1 MYPIHIKGK
10 CGGIKEVKD
19 VQDWIAVKR
28 LFKRGAKI
36 KQIAKQLKMS
46 KNTVKALLRLEA
58 EPKYERT
65 VNVSKIDPFKDQ
77 IRSWFLG
84 PEYDF
89 IGTRIYKELL
99 KIGYSGSITPLYRFL
114 KTLKDE
120 KKDVSKKATVRI
132 ETPPGDQAQF
142 DWSPYKMVI
151 DNEIKEVYCFTMVLC
166 ICRMKSVVFSLTCD
180 AEAIYE
186 AIQELFADLGG
197 VTQELVIDN
206 PKSLVL
212 DNDGENEPKFN
223 LNALRLAA
231 HLGTE
236 LNPCNPYRARTKGKI
251 EKPYQYIEE
260 QFVKGNTFKSMTEL
274 NIAGKEFVR
283 NWCKQV
289 HGTTKRIP
297 EEFFKEEQP
306 YLLPLPDKRFI
317 NETLIKRS
325 VSLDSL
331 VSIGTNKYSVP
342 VKYVGK
348 EVQYR
353 IVYGYKIELYD
364 MKMNLIEA
372 PEAINGKNE
381 VFRIDDHYTPIS
393 NKIPK
398 SIPEIKRQFGKTFR
412 SGEIYLE
419 KASKSLQQPSYHA
432 RQILKLTELYT
443 VESLNKILDYCV
455 KNNIYDIEAV
465 KEVLKE
471 KYIDIVLG
479 EQSGKT
485 GPSPG
490 ISNSLVRDLSYYEGG
505 GQN

>member
-1 MYPIHIKGK
+1 MNG
-10 CGGIKEVKD
+10 VRD
-19 VQDWIAVKR
+19 VQDWIAAKR
-28 LFKRGAKI
+28 LFKRGVKI

-46 KNTVKALLRLEA
+46 KNTVKNLLQRET
-58 EPKYERT
+58 EPKYDRK
-65 VNVSKIDPFKDQ
+65 VNISRVDPYKEQ
-77 IRSWFLG
+77 IRVWFLS

-89 IGTRIYKELL
+89 NGTRILKELV
-99 KIGYSGSITPLYRFL
+99 KIGYTGSISPLYRYL

-120 KKDVSKKATVRI
+120 KSEVSKKATVRI

-142 DWSPYKMVI
+142 DWSPYKMII
-151 DNEIKEVYCFTMVLC
+151 DNEIKDVYCFTMVLC
-166 ICRMKSVVFSLTCD
+166 TCRMKSIVFSLSCD

-186 AIQELFADLGG
+186 AIQELYEDLGG

-206 PKSLVL
+206 PKSLVIT
-212 DNDGENEPKFN
+212 NDGESEPKFN

-274 NIAGKEFVR
+274 NILGKEFVR
-283 NWCKQV
+283 NWCKQI

-306 YLLPLPDKRFI
+306 YLLPLPGKRFI
-317 NETLIKRS
+317 NGTLNKRS

-331 VSIGTNKYSVP
+331 VSIDTNKYSVP

-348 EVQYR
+348 DVQYR
-353 IVYGYKIELYD
+353 IIYGYKIEIYD
-364 MKMNLIEA
+364 MQLNFIET
-372 PEAINGKNE
+372 PEVMDGKNE
-381 VFRIDDHYTPIS
+381 VFRINDHYTPIS
-393 NKIPK
+393 SKIPK
-398 SIPEIKRQFGKTFR
+398 SIPEIKRQFGKTFK
-412 SGEIYLE
+412 SGEMYLE
-419 KASKSLQQPSYHA
+419 MASKTLQQPSYHA
-432 RQILKLTELYT
+432 RQILKLKELYT
-443 VESLNKILDYCV
+443 IESLDKILDYCI
-455 KNNIYDIEAV
+455 KNSIYDIDAI

-471 KYIDIVLG
+471 KYIDIVL
-479 EQSGKT
+479 EERIGKAVP
-485 GPSPG
+485 PS
-490 ISNSLVRDLSYYEGG
+490 STQNSLVRDLSYYEGG